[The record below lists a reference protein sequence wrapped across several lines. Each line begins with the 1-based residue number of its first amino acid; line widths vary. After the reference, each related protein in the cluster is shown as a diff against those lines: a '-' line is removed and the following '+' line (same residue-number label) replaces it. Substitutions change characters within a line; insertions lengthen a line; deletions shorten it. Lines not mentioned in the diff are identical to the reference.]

1 MKPSYRRLFRRGL
14 VYAAAFLS
22 MTVPARTGGA
32 TQRSESPFDLLDQM
46 ARVLVLVENEY
57 VDPVERERLVRG
69 AIKGMVAELDPHSSY
84 LPAEEFA
91 VFQEDTEGR
100 FGGIGVEVDFSGEFV
115 TVIAPIDGSPAQR
128 SGILPGDRI
137 VAIDGAPVQRK
148 SPEWLVRQ
156 MRGAPGTRVTLSVRR
171 PGQDE
176 LLYFSM
182 TREIIHVA
190 SVQGKLLKG
199 HVAYLRIKQFQA
211 GTHTEFLRYV
221 GQLKRQSAEPL
232 QGVILDLRNN
242 PGGLV
247 DEAVAV
253 ADEFLV
259 RGVVFTM
266 RHRGKIVEETGATPD
281 GALRTGPMVVL
292 VNEYSASAAELLAGA
307 LQDQHRAIVVGAQ
320 TFGKGSVQTI
330 IGLPN
335 NDGLRLTTMRYYTP
349 AGHAIQANGITPD
362 VKVDAA
368 YVKDTSF
375 GVVRESDLEGHL
387 EAEGRPKPPRTPEP
401 TGGSEVNQGQ
411 DGTKSTYL
419 GVAREVPDNPVGG
432 DDLALSIGYQ
442 IVSGVL
448 QRMR

>member
-1 MKPSYRRLFRRGL
+1 MKPLQRRLFRRGML
-14 VYAAAFLS
+14 CTAALLS
-22 MTVPARTGGA
+22 TTIVARTGGA
-32 TQRSESPFDLLDQM
+32 TKSRESAFDLVDQM

-84 LPAEEFA
+84 LPADEFA

-100 FGGIGVEVDFSGEFV
+100 FGGIGVEVDFSSDFV
-115 TVIAPIDGSPAQR
+115 TVIAPIEGSPAQR
-128 SGILPGDRI
+128 SGIVPGDRI
-137 VAIDGAPVQRK
+137 VAIDGAPVQRR
-148 SPEWLVRQ
+148 SPDWLVRQ
-156 MRGAPGTRVTLSVRR
+156 MRGTPGTRVTLTVRR
-171 PGQDE
+171 SGREQ

-190 SVQGKLLKG
+190 SVQGKLLEG
-199 HVAYLRIKQFQA
+199 HVAYIRIKQFQA

-221 GQLKRQSAEPL
+221 GQLKRQSDEPL
-232 QGVILDLRNN
+232 EGVILDLRNN

-266 RHRGKIVEETGATPD
+266 RHRAKIVDETDATPD

-307 LQDQHRAIVVGAQ
+307 LQDPHRAIVVGAQ

-335 NDGLRLTTMRYYTP
+335 NEGLRLTTMRYYTP
-349 AGHAIQANGITPD
+349 DGHAIQANGITPD
-362 VKVDAA
+362 VKVEAA
-368 YVKDTSF
+368 YLKDTSF

-387 EAEGRPKPPRTPEP
+387 EAEGRPRQPRVPEP
-401 TGGSEVNQGQ
+401 SRDTEDKQGQ
-411 DGTKSTYL
+411 NGPKSTYL

-442 IVSGVL
+442 IVRGVL